1 MEMTTLLFLIPGL
14 ITWFLVKY
22 IKVPKKYRS
31 PATFLLACVV
41 FLIIANI
48 PNYAQY
54 APEIFLSILGAGT
67 INGLNKSVFPTGET

>member
-1 MEMTTLLFLIPGL
+1 MEIETLLFLIPGL

-22 IKVPKKYRS
+22 VKVPKKYRS
-31 PATFLLACVV
+31 PATLLLACVV

-48 PNYAQY
+48 ETYKQY
-54 APEIFLSILGAGT
+54 APEVFLSILGAGT